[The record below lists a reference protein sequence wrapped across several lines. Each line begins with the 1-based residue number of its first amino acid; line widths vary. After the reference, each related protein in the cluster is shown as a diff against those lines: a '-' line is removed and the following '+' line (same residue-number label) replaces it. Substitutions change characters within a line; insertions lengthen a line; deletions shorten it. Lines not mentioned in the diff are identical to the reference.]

1 MRNFILIAAVIY
13 AVYNIAKHLYSLILR
28 LKLRKSIN
36 NKEVVHMNNV
46 VFDFKNMVSR
56 IQLILAVNEGIF
68 DHEKLI
74 NEENNKNVVNLR
86 RIMVKAIGSLP
97 LNEEDE
103 IILKLAEDKMS
114 NTLSKAISFDK
125 IKLVINLIFFITIIL
140 MII

>member
-1 MRNFILIAAVIY
+1 MRNLILVGAVIY
-13 AVYNIAKHLYSLILR
+13 TVYNIVKHLYSLILR
-28 LKLRKSIN
+28 LRLRKSIK
-36 NKEVVHMNNV
+36 NKEIIHMNNV
-46 VFDFKNMVSR
+46 VFDFKNIVSR

-86 RIMVKAIGSLP
+86 KIMVKSIGSLP
-97 LNEEDE
+97 LDEEDN

-114 NTLSKAISFDK
+114 YTLSKAISFDK
-125 IKLVINLIFFITIIL
+125 IKLAINIIFFVIIIL

>member
-13 AVYNIAKHLYSLILR
+13 AVYNITKHLYSLILR

-36 NKEVVHMNNV
+36 NKEIVHMNNV

-125 IKLVINLIFFITIIL
+125 IKLAINLIFFITIIL